1 MRALRLLGEGR
12 SFYHCI
18 SRVVDRRK
26 VFEGRDKEVF
36 RKTMRNL
43 EQFMGVRV
51 VTYCLMGNHFH
62 LLVEIPEPGSL
73 KPLDEEQ
80 LRALLPLLHDRAGVE
95 TIEQELDRA
104 RERGDEAWRAEILER
119 YERRR
124 GSLSYFL
131 KELKQRMTLYMNKK
145 LDRTGTLW
153 EGRFKSL
160 LVEGHELS
168 LMTVAA
174 YIDLNPV
181 RAGLVEKPEDYRWC
195 GYAEALSGTRGAKLA
210 RRGLGVVLSEC
221 LHDSE
226 LRTDWRR
233 TQNRY
238 RQFLYETGEVRESE
252 CESKSNEATATPHPR
267 SENATPPDS
276 ENATRRG
283 VLRPIRPGFASAEVE
298 KVIRARG
305 VLPLSEVLRHRV
317 RYLSDGAVL
326 GTGAFVDGIFE
337 REKERGRASPKRES
351 GARHMRGASWGVLR
365 VMRDLRKG
373 VLGTIEH

>member
-1 MRALRLLGEGR
+1 MRDLRLLGDGR

-26 VFEGRDKEVF
+26 VFEGKDKEVF
-36 RKTMRNL
+36 RKIMRNL
-43 EQFMGVRV
+43 ERFMGVRV

-62 LLVEIPEPGSL
+62 LLVEVPDKGTL
-73 KPLDEEQ
+73 KPLSEDE
-80 LRALLPLLHDRAGVE
+80 LRELLPFLHDCVAVE
-95 TIEQELDRA
+95 TIEEELDRA
-104 RERGDEAWRAEILER
+104 REQGDVAWQAEILDR

-131 KELKQRMTLYMNKK
+131 KELKQRVTLYMNKK

-160 LVEGHELS
+160 LVEGHEMS

-181 RAGLVEKPEDYRWC
+181 RAGLVKKPEDYRWS
-195 GYAEALSGTRGAKLA
+195 GYSEAFSGTKGAKLA
-210 RRGLGVVLSEC
+210 REGLGVILSEC

-226 LRTDWRR
+226 LQTNWQR

-238 RQFLYETGEVRESE
+238 RQFLYEEGEARLADEYTGEGGRIGF
-252 CESKSNEATATPHPR
+252 TA
-267 SENATPPDS
+267 E
-276 ENATRRG
+276 
-283 VLRPIRPGFASAEVE
+283 EVE
-298 KVIRARG
+298 EVVKAEG
-305 VLPLSEVLRHRV
+305 VMPIAAVLRHRV

-326 GTGAFVDGIFE
+326 GTAGFVDEIFL
-337 REKERGRASPKRES
+337 REKEAGRASPKRET
-351 GARHMRGASWGVLR
+351 GARMMRGAQWGEMR
-365 VMRDLRKG
+365 VMRDLRKE
-373 VLGTIEH
+373 VISEPESEVME

>member
-36 RKTMRNL
+36 RKIMRNL
-43 EQFMGVRV
+43 EKFMGVRV
-51 VTYCLMGNHFH
+51 VTYCLMSNHFH

-73 KPLDEEQ
+73 KPLDEEE
-80 LRALLPLLHDRAGVE
+80 LRTLLPLLHDSAAVE

-104 RERGDEAWRAEILER
+104 RERGDAAWQAQILER

-168 LMTVAA
+168 LLTVAA

-195 GYAEALSGTRGAKLA
+195 GYAEALSGTRAAKLA

-221 LHDSE
+221 LHDSG

-238 RQFLYETGEVRESE
+238 RQFLYEEGEVRERESE
-252 CESKSNEATATPHPR
+252 HECDG
-267 SENATPPDS
+267 ENAAPLPS
-276 ENATRRG
+276 SGSATSRRPS
-283 VLRPIRPGFASAEVE
+283 LRPIRPGFASTEVE
-298 KVIRARG
+298 RVIRARG
-305 VLPLSEVLRHRV
+305 VLPLREVLRHRV

-337 REKERGRASPKRES
+337 REKERGRASPKRDS
-351 GARHMRGASWGVLR
+351 GAREMRGACWGVLR
-365 VMRDLRKG
+365 VMRDLRKD
-373 VLGTIEH
+373 VLGK